1 MDVQPAALPTV
12 IATAQAIS
20 PRQLLTYTGAALLDE
35 TAPDRCVWFRAATR
49 AKDRHGTVIEPGGI
63 DLRYHRQNPVFIWS
77 HAPGRSDVTQE
88 VCSPEVAIGRVVEYR
103 QVREALDV
111 CVEFDTDPFADLCY
125 RKVQRGFL
133 NAVSIGAVLFGKETI
148 ELNGVEVPYFPRSE
162 LWEISLV
169 LVGSNREALRIDRSA
184 PLAAQRAAALDYLQH
199 LDSPD
204 AASAGTASTS
214 AAGTTNAPAL
224 RAATADATLETAA
237 QDGADASAPRDV
249 LEIDG
254 GSAVASP
261 AGGSGDGSVLMSA
274 ARAGGAESAGGASAE
289 HADRA
294 QDAAGGAERVAE
306 DAEAARQPIAAPAA
320 SRAAPALPYGPDS
333 VMIALYPTEAEAA
346 ALALT
351 GERAVAAAEL
361 HVTLAA
367 LGSQADLP
375 GEWLSRVQPML
386 RDLADHLPPLVGK
399 VTGFGRFCLGET
411 HTQVALPSVPGA
423 ADMHHEVRERLRWSG
438 VPFKDNY
445 GFQPHLSL
453 AFLHADEA
461 DLPVGERAGLPL
473 SFSAISLVFSGTR
486 YDFLLSAPDRVLTLA
501 DKAGGAAAGGAAA
514 GAGAEEKTAQMV
526 DAQAEVQA
534 TLAEDAAALV
544 SDRSAATGDALP
556 WPDRY
561 LTSCKDVGASGTP
574 VPAPLLTAKVERS
587 AMNRDDYRYA
597 VRAAVSYTLEAA
609 ELHGYL
615 SENGPEAHRAM
626 HLATCVR
633 YLDDAGAVLRTYAA
647 VLGES
652 EEGVV
657 REAPAYLTNAAARSK
672 YAEVAALAGRLPK
685 TASMV
690 CRDAG
695 LPDMGDA
702 LADELMAQRAA
713 GDELIRLRSVNT
725 ANAAE
730 AQNARREELLASYLQ
745 SGAITPAEAVIVRG
759 ASVTGQ
765 PTKDGPWTPERLERY
780 VATRQVRTGGPVVPV
795 AAVAALRQVP
805 PAQVAAAQAAQAQNA
820 PAPARRAAP
829 YASNGLI
836 VQSAT
841 GGQTAAPAAPA
852 PAQVDALRSTSLQ
865 QGQPPRLRV
874 ADAAPQGAGPTVESL
889 AARLSSVTGLSTEA
903 ILRSVPQVLSAK
915 PPSEG
920 AETINTEAVQ

>member
-1 MDVQPAALPTV
+1 MDVQPAALSPD

-49 AKDRHGTVIEPGGI
+49 AKDRHGTIIEPGGI

-103 QVREALDV
+103 QAREALDV

-148 ELNGVEVPYFPRSE
+148 ELNGVKVPYFPRSE

-204 AASAGTASTS
+204 AGTASTS
-214 AAGTTNAPAL
+214 AAGPPNAPAL
-224 RAATADATLETAA
+224 RAVTADATLETVA
-237 QDGADASAPRDV
+237 QVDASAPRDV

-274 ARAGGAESAGGASAE
+274 ESAGAAAGATAGAE
-289 HADRA
+289 PADRA
-294 QDAAGGAERVAE
+294 QDDAGGAERAAE

-333 VMIALYPTEAEAA
+333 VMIALYPSEGEAT

-399 VTGFGRFCLGET
+399 VTGFGRFCLGDT

-438 VPFKDNY
+438 VPFKDNH

-453 AFLHADEA
+453 AFLHPDEV

-486 YDFLLSAPDRVLTLA
+486 YDFLLSAPDRVLTLT
-501 DKAGGAAAGGAAA
+501 DKASGAAGGSAAAGDGGST
-514 GAGAEEKTAQMV
+514 GAGEKAAQMV

-534 TLAEDAAALV
+534 VLAEDAAALA

-615 SENGPEAHRAM
+615 SESGPEAHRAM

-759 ASVTGQ
+759 TSVTGQ

-829 YASNGLI
+829 YAGNGLI

-852 PAQVDALRSTSLQ
+852 AAQVDALRSTSLQ

>member
-1 MDVQPAALPTV
+1 MDVQPAALSPD

-49 AKDRHGTVIEPGGI
+49 AKDRHGTIIEPGGI

-103 QVREALDV
+103 QAREALDV

-204 AASAGTASTS
+204 AGTAGTAST
-214 AAGTTNAPAL
+214 PAL
-224 RAATADATLETAA
+224 RAATADATLESAA
-237 QDGADASAPRDV
+237 QSGADASAPRDV

-261 AGGSGDGSVLMSA
+261 ADGSGDGSVLMGVES
-274 ARAGGAESAGGASAE
+274 AGGAESAGAAGAE
-289 HADRA
+289 PADRA
-294 QDAAGGAERVAE
+294 QDAAGGAERAAE
-306 DAEAARQPIAAPAA
+306 DAKDARQPIAAPAA

-375 GEWLSRVQPML
+375 SEWLSRVQPML

-399 VTGFGRFCLGET
+399 VTGFGRFCLGDT

-438 VPFKDNY
+438 VPFKDNH

-486 YDFLLSAPDRVLTLA
+486 YDFLLSAPDRVLTLTN
-501 DKAGGAAAGGAAA
+501 KAGDGAAAGGAATGDDAASA
-514 GAGAEEKTAQMV
+514 GTGEKTAQMV
-526 DAQAEVQA
+526 DVQAEVQA
-534 TLAEDAAALV
+534 TLAEDAAALA

-561 LTSCKDVGASGTP
+561 LVSCKEIGASGTP
-574 VPAPLLTAKVERS
+574 VPAPLLTAKVER
-587 AMNRDDYRYA
+587 AMNRDDVTVTPR
-597 VRAAVSYTLEAA
+597 RAVSCTMEAA
-609 ELHGYL
+609 EQHGYL
-615 SENGPEAHRAM
+615 GEYGPEAHRAM

-633 YLDDAGAVLRTYAA
+633 YLDDAGAMLRTYAA

-657 REAPAYLTNAAARSK
+657 REAPAFLTNPAARSK

-829 YASNGLI
+829 YAQNGLI

-852 PAQVDALRSTSLQ
+852 AAQVDALRSTSLQ